1 MFGRQPGPVLVAV
14 VVLVALVLVPGSM
27 SATDGA
33 GGSAPAADAGDPLG
47 IALSH
52 VRANTSDLGVTSADV
67 ADLFVTSQY
76 TSRHNGVTHVNLNQ
90 RFRGLEV
97 FGGHA

>member
-1 MFGRQPGPVLVAV
+1 MFGRQPGPVLVVA

-33 GGSAPAADAGDPLG
+33 VGSASAADAGDPLG

-52 VRANTSDLGVTSADV
+52 VRATLRVP
-67 ADLFVTSQY
+67 SQNRR
-76 TSRHNGVTHVNLNQ
+76 S
-90 RFRGLEV
+90 
-97 FGGHA
+97 